1 MDPTERDEKIN
12 AAGPENLARLE
23 NNLLRN
29 RAAMQHLRDR
39 GISSDTVRKFHLGI
53 KEPYTRK
60 TDGETVSGVLC
71 YPALS
76 ASAEPLG
83 RYGCCNIPGVTRNP
97 EPQGYWS
104 RGRPRTYHS
113 GEVAGKASILLVETC
128 EDLWVLDQR
137 LSSSQLLRNIILVT
151 STHARAI
158 PAEWNI
164 PSFWASWEKIYI
176 AYGSGP
182 AADSLASQIER
193 RAGRQILR
201 VSVPEGEGG
210 NWADFFLAG
219 GTAERFEELLRRAHQ
234 SPGTPQPPT
243 EVLESPGESAAEPVN
258 INGAFVNGHLYYPFT
273 VERREVE
280 KTQTRGGE
288 SSERVVTSYVTRVV
302 RSDGAVLDV
311 VRLPA
316 PRGTP
321 RERQVLALT
330 DLTRVERAPQISH
343 YMTWRLE
350 SIQEFVA
357 AAARGEPPRHRPLK
371 ELVSSA
377 ADHMR
382 SSVWLP
388 YGHDYTLIA
397 LYAAMSYVYQV
408 FDSVPL
414 LMVTGEKGSGKSELG
429 DAIAGVS
436 CNATVVGQSSVAGVV
451 RLLNETRGL
460 VVLDDLESVGR
471 GPEGSAFGDINQM
484 LKQSYKKRTGRRAVT
499 GKNGKTMIF
508 DFYGPKVINNTKGV
522 DEILGSRM
530 LHVRTRKATAVLLSG
545 LSPGG
550 LEPQEAVGLRNE
562 LHVWAMGN
570 ARALREQYLR
580 LAGRRSDRREEIFA
594 PLRAIALLA
603 DDPTLMDTLDE
614 ALARQGQRQEEICDP
629 ADLLMEAVNECIRRG
644 AVRKISSA
652 QLRLELTLIGN
663 RNSSAE
669 SSVEAPVW
677 LEPEWVGL
685 KVRSLGLRTAGK
697 VVRIRLFGIVTR
709 VYELQPSYVDE
720 VITRLSDTGRAMTA
734 QTDPLAF
741 CERRS
746 CRACPY
752 DPVCAQ
758 TIPDLKKYKEKRVGG
773 TH

>member
-29 RAAMQHLRDR
+29 RAAMQYLRDR

-60 TDGETVSGVLC
+60 ADGETVSNVLC
-71 YPALS
+71 YPVLS
-76 ASAEPLG
+76 TSGEPLG
-83 RYGCCNIPGVTRNP
+83 RYGYCNITGVTRSP
-97 EPQGYWS
+97 EPEGYWS

-113 GEVAGKASILLVETC
+113 GDVAGKASILIVETC
-128 EDLWVLDQR
+128 EDLWVLHQH
-137 LSSSQLLRNIILVT
+137 LSSSLLLRSIILVT
-151 STHARAI
+151 STHARAT
-158 PAEWNI
+158 PDEWNI
-164 PSFWASWEKIYI
+164 PSFWVTWEKIYLG
-176 AYGSGP
+176 YDRGP
-182 AADSLASQIER
+182 AADRLASEIER
-193 RAGRQILR
+193 RTGRKVLR
-201 VSVPEGEGG
+201 VSVPEGAGG

-219 GTAERFEELLRRAHQ
+219 GTAERFEELFRRAHRGAG
-234 SPGTPQPPT
+234 SPQPPT
-243 EVLESPGESAAEPVN
+243 ELLGSPGESLAEPVN

-280 KTQTRGGE
+280 KTRSRGGE
-288 SSERVVTSYVTRVV
+288 SAERVVTSYVTRVV

-330 DLTRVERAPQISH
+330 DLTRVERVPQISH
-343 YMTWRLE
+343 YMTWRLD

-357 AAARGEPPRHRPLK
+357 AAESGEPPQYRPLG
-371 ELVSSA
+371 ELVGRVA
-377 ADHMR
+377 EHMR

-388 YGHDYTLIA
+388 HGHDYTLIA

-499 GKNGKTMIF
+499 GKSGKTMIF

-522 DEILGSRM
+522 DDVLGSRM
-530 LHVRTRKATAVLLSG
+530 LHIRTRKATAALLSG
-545 LSPGG
+545 LSSEG
-550 LEPQEAVGLRNE
+550 LEPQEAVRLRNE
-562 LHVWAMGN
+562 LHVWAMAN
-570 ARALREQYLR
+570 ACALREQYLR
-580 LAGRRSDRREEIFA
+580 LDARRSDRREEIFA

-603 DDPTLMDTLDE
+603 DDHSLTDTLEE
-614 ALARQGQRQEEICDP
+614 ALGRQGQRQEEICEP
-629 ADLLMEAVNECIRRG
+629 ADMLMEAVNECIRRG
-644 AVRKISSA
+644 AVRKISSI
-652 QLRLELTLIGN
+652 QLRLELTLV
-663 RNSSAE
+663 SSRHTCTE
-669 SSVEAPVW
+669 SSSEAPVW

-685 KVRSLGLRTAGK
+685 KLRSLGLRTTGK
-697 VVRIRLFGIVTR
+697 VSRIRLFGIVTR
-709 VYELQPSYVDE
+709 IYEIQPSYIDA
-720 VITRLSDTGRAMTA
+720 VITRLEKAGQAMTA
-734 QTDPLAF
+734 RYDPLAF
-741 CERRS
+741 CERQS
-746 CRACPY
+746 CHACPY
-752 DPVCAQ
+752 DLICVQ
-758 TIPDLKKYKEKRVGG
+758 TIPDLKKSKEKRPGS
-773 TH
+773 TN